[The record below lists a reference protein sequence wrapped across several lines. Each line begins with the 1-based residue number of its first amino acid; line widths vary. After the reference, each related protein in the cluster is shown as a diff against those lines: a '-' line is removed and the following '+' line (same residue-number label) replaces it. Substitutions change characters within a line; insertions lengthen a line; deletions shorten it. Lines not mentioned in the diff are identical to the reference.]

1 MAGPDAVGKERSGLA
16 PAALLVGVVIG
27 VLSSRVTWPSR
38 EREPTCADVLLIL
51 VFVRSGC
58 HLPIAPSAG
67 GPVARKGGGGSCPDP
82 SRSVCGWAL
91 PGRSLR
97 CG

>member
-38 EREPTCADVLLIL
+38 EREPTCAES
-51 VFVRSGC
+51 F
-58 HLPIAPSAG
+58 
-67 GPVARKGGGGSCPDP
+67 
-82 SRSVCGWAL
+82 
-91 PGRSLR
+91 
-97 CG
+97 